1 MFIVEIRKRRRIHKK
16 RNDLFFSLFIL
27 CVRWNC
33 DYLFVCWRWKRRVI
47 DENEREKWGKKQQ
60 ILESLVS
67 CFSVEIESSGCGT
80 NRKKIW
86 WSFTSAHKT
95 PLLKRY
101 AQKKK
106 LWCATTKKSEKD
118 RLLLSKLRCMLFFSF
133 LFCRV
138 LLSRFGNNYS
148 LLSVVIKFVR
158 NHFRFAN
165 YGAKRCWYGCWRF
178 FICNIMRCVCVS
190 CAYFNWRQNLNL
202 DTKSNEPKLI
212 FKRRVLNNNNSSSQG
227 KKVKFSACCVCECFF
242 PFLFSFAFEVRW
254 YIKMSAP
261 SSVVANI

>member
-1 MFIVEIRKRRRIHKK
+1 MQKNRLKLFSGDNNESKCKHTNKMNGTIETSIVRIKHTDEKKMFIVEIRKRRRIHKK

-118 RLLLSKLRCMLFFSF
+118 RLLLSKLRCMFFF
-133 LFCRV
+133 
-138 LLSRFGNNYS
+138 
-148 LLSVVIKFVR
+148 
-158 NHFRFAN
+158 
-165 YGAKRCWYGCWRF
+165 F
-178 FICNIMRCVCVS
+178 FILSCPFVS
-190 CAYFNWRQNLNL
+190 LRQQLFPV
-202 DTKSNEPKLI
+202 E
-212 FKRRVLNNNNSSSQG
+212 RRHKIRTESLSI
-227 KKVKFSACCVCECFF
+227 
-242 PFLFSFAFEVRW
+242 R
-254 YIKMSAP
+254 
-261 SSVVANI
+261 

>member
-1 MFIVEIRKRRRIHKK
+1 MKSVKEEEYIKSVTIYFFLSSFCVCVGIVIICLSV
-16 RNDLFFSLFIL
+16 D
-27 CVRWNC
+27 
-33 DYLFVCWRWKRRVI
+33 
-47 DENEREKWGKKQQ
+47 DENEGWSTKMKERNEEKNNKSWNR
-60 ILESLVS
+60 S
-67 CFSVEIESSGCGT
+67 CRVFPLKLKAAAAELTERKYDDHSHRHIRHPYLSVT
-80 NRKKIW
+80 RK
-86 WSFTSAHKT
+86 
-95 PLLKRY
+95 
-101 AQKKK
+101 KKK

-227 KKVKFSACCVCECFF
+227 EKVKFSACCVCECFF